1 MDENNEKIPQ
11 EKPAHA
17 ASNGG
22 SAQNRERRS
31 RNNGRRPGKRPPNNR
46 KNDRQPRDAA
56 EGAEAAQAKRPQ
68 TDARPQKTAQP
79 KSPDGQKKRPEAVKG
94 TPKNDKR
101 DRGGKRRPQQ
111 QNEPPERRGASAVP
125 TDAAERP
132 RRTAGD
138 VQPATDTLDR
148 FADISLSGSGRL
160 GLASSSVIADESDD
174 APLPPDA
181 FRIPDSEI
189 LPECLLPHESAPAEV
204 QTPTQDLTEVVGVRF
219 ENSGKTYYFAPGAD
233 KFKRG
238 EHAIVETSRGVEY
251 GEISMGNTFV
261 PNSEIVQPLRA
272 VGRRANENDAKRNEE
287 NHRREA
293 EAMKVCAEKIAAHGL
308 DMKLVG
314 SSYTFDNSKLI
325 FYFTAAGRVDF
336 RELVKDLAAVFR
348 TRIELWKIG
357 IRDEAKMIGGCGVC
371 GRKLCC
377 ASFLPNFAQ
386 VSIRMAKEQGLSL
399 SSSKI
404 SGCCGRLMCCLR
416 FEHETY
422 EREIRLTPPV
432 DSIVKTVDGRGTVTE
447 NSPIAGT
454 VKVRLDEKPGD
465 PPRVYKRDD
474 VKIISRGSRRNDDVG
489 NGDDDR
495 DVVTDE

>member
-1 MDENNEKIPQ
+1 
-11 EKPAHA
+11 
-17 ASNGG
+17 
-22 SAQNRERRS
+22 
-31 RNNGRRPGKRPPNNR
+31 
-46 KNDRQPRDAA
+46 
-56 EGAEAAQAKRPQ
+56 
-68 TDARPQKTAQP
+68 
-79 KSPDGQKKRPEAVKG
+79 
-94 TPKNDKR
+94 
-101 DRGGKRRPQQ
+101 
-111 QNEPPERRGASAVP
+111 
-125 TDAAERP
+125 
-132 RRTAGD
+132 
-138 VQPATDTLDR
+138 
-148 FADISLSGSGRL
+148 
-160 GLASSSVIADESDD
+160 
-174 APLPPDA
+174 
-181 FRIPDSEI
+181 
-189 LPECLLPHESAPAEV
+189 
-204 QTPTQDLTEVVGVRF
+204 
-219 ENSGKTYYFAPGAD
+219 
-233 KFKRG
+233 
-238 EHAIVETSRGVEY
+238 
-251 GEISMGNTFV
+251 
-261 PNSEIVQPLRA
+261 
-272 VGRRANENDAKRNEE
+272 
-287 NHRREA
+287 
-293 EAMKVCAEKIAAHGL
+293 
-308 DMKLVG
+308 MKLVG

-348 TRIELWKIG
+348 TRIELRQIG

-432 DSIVKTVDGRGTVTE
+432 DSIVETVDGRGTVTE

-474 VKIISRGSRRNDDVG
+474 VKIISRGNRRNDDVG